1 MKVNI
6 HTHHPKSGE
15 RTIST
20 LGIHPYDAE
29 GVTTDSI
36 FAIERT
42 ALEYDAIGEIGLDY
56 STNINKEAQILLFKA
71 QLEVARH
78 LNKGVVI
85 HCVKAFEEVMNILSR
100 YNLPFVIFHGFIG
113 SPEQALRAAARGY
126 YLSFGHRT
134 FRSPKSIEALKVTPA
149 NLLFFETDDS
159 TINIEQI
166 YRQVSE
172 ALGIPV
178 PMLECVTN
186 ENFER
191 IINL

>member
-42 ALEYDAIGEIGLDY
+42 ALEHDAIGEIGLDY

-159 TINIEQI
+159 SINIEQI
-166 YRQVSE
+166 YRQASE
-172 ALGIPV
+172 VLGIPV

-191 IINL
+191 ITNL

>member
-172 ALGIPV
+172 VLGIPV

-186 ENFER
+186 ENFEK
-191 IINL
+191 ITNL

>member
-71 QLEVARH
+71 LLEVARH

-159 TINIEQI
+159 PINIEQI
-166 YRQVSE
+166 YRQATEV
-172 ALGIPV
+172 LGIPV

-191 IINL
+191 ITNL

>member
-1 MKVNI
+1 
-6 HTHHPKSGE
+6 
-15 RTIST
+15 
-20 LGIHPYDAE
+20 
-29 GVTTDSI
+29 
-36 FAIERT
+36 
-42 ALEYDAIGEIGLDY
+42 
-56 STNINKEAQILLFKA
+56 
-71 QLEVARH
+71 
-78 LNKGVVI
+78 
-85 HCVKAFEEVMNILSR
+85 MNILSR

-166 YRQVSE
+166 YGQASE
-172 ALGIPV
+172 VLGIPV

-191 IINL
+191 ITNL

>member
-42 ALEYDAIGEIGLDY
+42 ALEHDAIGEIGLDY

-172 ALGIPV
+172 VLGIPV

-191 IINL
+191 ITNL

>member
-172 ALGIPV
+172 VLGIPV

-191 IINL
+191 ITNL

>member
-56 STNINKEAQILLFKA
+56 STNINKEAQILVFKA

-172 ALGIPV
+172 VLGIPV

-186 ENFER
+186 ENFEK
-191 IINL
+191 ITNL

>member
-56 STNINKEAQILLFKA
+56 SANINKEAQILLFKA

-172 ALGIPV
+172 VLGIPV

-191 IINL
+191 ITNL

>member
-85 HCVKAFEEVMNILSR
+85 HCVKVFEEVMNILSR

-166 YRQVSE
+166 YRQASE
-172 ALGIPV
+172 VLGIPV

-191 IINL
+191 ITNL

>member
-15 RTIST
+15 RTIYT

-172 ALGIPV
+172 VLGIPE

-191 IINL
+191 ITNL

>member
-42 ALEYDAIGEIGLDY
+42 ALEHDAIGEIGLDY

-159 TINIEQI
+159 SINIEQI

-172 ALGIPV
+172 VLGIPV

-191 IINL
+191 ITNL

>member
-56 STNINKEAQILLFKA
+56 SANINKEAQILLFKA

-166 YRQVSE
+166 YGQASE
-172 ALGIPV
+172 VLGIPV

-191 IINL
+191 ITNL

>member
-56 STNINKEAQILLFKA
+56 SANINKEAQILLFKA

-172 ALGIPV
+172 VLGIPV
-178 PMLECVTN
+178 PMLERVTN

-191 IINL
+191 ITNL

>member
-56 STNINKEAQILLFKA
+56 SANINKEAQILLFKA

-113 SPEQALRAAARGY
+113 SPEQALRVAARGY

-172 ALGIPV
+172 VLGIPV

-186 ENFER
+186 ENFEK
-191 IINL
+191 ITNL

>member
-56 STNINKEAQILLFKA
+56 SANINKEAQILLFKA

-134 FRSPKSIEALKVTPA
+134 FRSPKSIEALKVTPT

-166 YRQVSE
+166 YHQASE
-172 ALGIPV
+172 VLGIPV

-191 IINL
+191 ITNL

>member
-42 ALEYDAIGEIGLDY
+42 ALEHDAIGEIGLDY

-159 TINIEQI
+159 AINIEQI

-172 ALGIPV
+172 VLGIPV

-186 ENFER
+186 ENFEK
-191 IINL
+191 ITNL

>member
-20 LGIHPYDAE
+20 HGIHPYDAE

-56 STNINKEAQILLFKA
+56 SANINKEAQILVFKA
-71 QLEVARH
+71 LLEVARH

-149 NLLFFETDDS
+149 NLLFLETDDS

-166 YRQVSE
+166 YRQASE
-172 ALGIPV
+172 VLGIPA

-191 IINL
+191 ITNL

>member
-56 STNINKEAQILLFKA
+56 SANINKEAQILLFKA

-172 ALGIPV
+172 VLGIPE

-191 IINL
+191 ITNL

>member
-56 STNINKEAQILLFKA
+56 STNINKEAQILVFKA

-172 ALGIPV
+172 VLGIPV

-191 IINL
+191 ITNL

>member
-36 FAIERT
+36 FTIERA

-56 STNINKEAQILLFKA
+56 STNINKEAQILAFKA

-134 FRSPKSIEALKVTPA
+134 FRSPKSIEALKVTPT

-166 YRQVSE
+166 YRQASE
-172 ALGIPV
+172 VLGIPA

-191 IINL
+191 ITNL

>member
-56 STNINKEAQILLFKA
+56 STDINKEAQILLFKA

-166 YRQVSE
+166 YGQASE
-172 ALGIPV
+172 VLGIPV

-191 IINL
+191 ITNL

>member
-159 TINIEQI
+159 SINIEQI

-172 ALGIPV
+172 VLGIPV

-191 IINL
+191 ITNL

>member
-159 TINIEQI
+159 AINIEQI

-172 ALGIPV
+172 VLGIPV

-191 IINL
+191 ITNL

>member
-71 QLEVARH
+71 LLEVARH

-134 FRSPKSIEALKVTPA
+134 FRSPKSIEALKVTLA

-166 YRQVSE
+166 YRQASE
-172 ALGIPV
+172 VLGIPV

-191 IINL
+191 ITNL

>member
-78 LNKGVVI
+78 LNKGVVL

-166 YRQVSE
+166 YHQASE
-172 ALGIPV
+172 VLGIPE

-191 IINL
+191 ITNL

>member
-36 FAIERT
+36 FAIERA

-56 STNINKEAQILLFKA
+56 STNINKEAQILAFKA

-134 FRSPKSIEALKVTPA
+134 FRSPKSIEALKVTPT

-166 YRQVSE
+166 YRQASE
-172 ALGIPV
+172 VLGIPA

-191 IINL
+191 ITNL

>member
-6 HTHHPKSGE
+6 HTHHRKSGE

-166 YRQVSE
+166 YGQASE
-172 ALGIPV
+172 VLGIPV

-191 IINL
+191 ITNL

>member
-56 STNINKEAQILLFKA
+56 SANINKEAQILLFKA

-85 HCVKAFEEVMNILSR
+85 HCVKAFEEVMNILSG

-166 YRQVSE
+166 YGQASE
-172 ALGIPV
+172 VLGIPV

-191 IINL
+191 ITNL

>member
-6 HTHHPKSGE
+6 HTHHRKSGE

-56 STNINKEAQILLFKA
+56 SANINKEAQILLFKA

-166 YRQVSE
+166 YGQASE
-172 ALGIPV
+172 VLGIPV

-191 IINL
+191 ITNL

>member
-85 HCVKAFEEVMNILSR
+85 HCVKAFEEVMIILSR

-172 ALGIPV
+172 VLGIPA

-191 IINL
+191 ITNL